1 MVLRKLDSL
10 FLRLMLALL
19 LLVACA
25 LLIFGALLVME
36 RNELVAPQLAMRW
49 APAIQA
55 MARPGAAPTAEY
67 LHTQIRRQ
75 DHPPDNWTMPA
86 RQMPALA
93 AFVRELA
100 SQGVVV
106 DDARFGRADGQFA
119 LWLHVP
125 VPGATPVWLSA
136 PVPLT
141 LLPVWAPQL
150 GIGLALLLG
159 FIALVSWSV
168 ARWVTR
174 PLAQLRQRIQ
184 SHAYLGVEPSAP
196 WPAARDIQAPPEL
209 IAIEKAYRMLAERLQ
224 RNERERALLLAGV
237 SHDLRS
243 PLSRIRLAAEMLP
256 ESPDNAAGVASITR
270 NVDHADRL
278 TASFLEFIRA
288 STVPF
293 NDTVDLAEAVREA
306 VDGFERPAHELSV
319 RAPDHVVLERT
330 DRLLVQ
336 RLAINLVDNAIKH
349 GGVPVFVE
357 LQREGAWA
365 VLTVSDAGPG
375 LPENRAE
382 HLLQAFARGDAS
394 RGVPGFGLGLA
405 ITQQIVVRMC
415 GELRF
420 GHPGERHRV
429 TIRLPLPGG
438 EAR

>member
-10 FLRLMLALL
+10 FLRLMLAQL

-55 MARPGAAPTAEY
+55 MTRPGAAPTVEY

-75 DHPPDNWTMPA
+75 DRPPDTWTMPA

-174 PLAQLRQRIQ
+174 PLAQLRRRIQ

-256 ESPDNAAGVASITR
+256 ESPDNAAGVASIKPF
-270 NVDHADRL
+270 
-278 TASFLEFIRA
+278 TAYLPA
-288 STVPF
+288 SLYQKTGPTL
-293 NDTVDLAEAVREA
+293 DDLREA
-306 VDGFERPAHELSV
+306 AMRK
-319 RAPDHVVLERT
+319 AP
-330 DRLLVQ
+330 LL
-336 RLAINLVDNAIKH
+336 
-349 GGVPVFVE
+349 
-357 LQREGAWA
+357 
-365 VLTVSDAGPG
+365 
-375 LPENRAE
+375 
-382 HLLQAFARGDAS
+382 
-394 RGVPGFGLGLA
+394 GLGLGA
-405 ITQQIVVRMC
+405 GIGDEKGGGGRGI
-415 GELRF
+415 LF
-420 GHPGERHRV
+420 PP
-429 TIRLPLPGG
+429 RLLFFFVALSLLCHHGCFC
-438 EAR
+438 